1 MDDVI
6 SKLHN
11 TSHSLMDIAYGLQSP
26 ESLPVL
32 ATADSSIEVARKT
45 LRFLRNLN
53 DTEQDM
59 EEWMYIGAL
68 TEQQTKADYLHSL
81 ISIYA
86 AQVKIAQLSNPDLLT
101 HFTIDH
107 ANHAAGSIA
116 LSIAMH
122 TLENL
127 PENDPLIAPLE
138 KKLDGALPEWENR
151 QTQSVERL
159 IDALESGL
167 THLAGKPV
175 GDRSPVDRL
184 LEVSANLQEAV
195 RQLYTIDEMEE
206 GAREESVELAREI
219 LRKLKNLSF
228 SDKPIEESIDT
239 GRPNE
244 KLALAQRI
252 SGMVD
257 MYKNLLFDAMR
268 VNPEII
274 HDIRVKNANDA
285 AGWVSNGVALMAAK
299 EIPSNSTAI
308 NQISVD
314 MAEMKAAGKNMHGL
328 AINHLMHKMEGGLEH
343 AAEHLNSRE
352 KGEHREHTEAQ
363 AEALAERLRRQRRR
377 RQQQK
382 AARAAA
388 GGGSHSNV
396 NRGNMARQHEQV
408 KAILRDEA
416 KVSVGLNK
424 MDIAAVRQAGNSLRK
439 SNKQANDMISLNVK
453 MDKTTGVLAPAA
465 TVTANSKITPDDR
478 GFATRER
485 DPLNPNHP
493 RNRPRLG

>member
-1 MDDVI
+1 
-6 SKLHN
+6 
-11 TSHSLMDIAYGLQSP
+11 MDIAYGLQLP

-32 ATADSSIEVARKT
+32 ATADTSIETARKT
-45 LRFLRNLN
+45 LRFLRNLH
-53 DTEQDM
+53 DISQDM

-68 TEQQTKADYLHSL
+68 PEQQTKADYLQNL

-86 AQVKIAQLSNPDLLT
+86 GHVKIAQLSNPELLT
-101 HFTIDH
+101 HFTIDD
-107 ANHAAGSIA
+107 ANHASGSIA
-116 LSIAMH
+116 LSIALH

-127 PENDPLIAPLE
+127 PENDPLIEPLE
-138 KKLDGALPEWENR
+138 KKLEGMLPQWENR

-159 IDALESGL
+159 IDAIESGL
-167 THLAGKPV
+167 THLTNKPL

-195 RQLYTIDEMEE
+195 RQLYTIEEMEA

-228 SDKPIEESIDT
+228 SEKPIEEAIDT
-239 GRPNE
+239 GKPNE
-244 KLALAQRI
+244 KLALTQKI
-252 SGMVD
+252 SEMVD

-274 HDIRVKNANDA
+274 NDPRVKGTNDA

-299 EIPSNSTAI
+299 EIPSNATDV

-314 MAEMKAAGKNMHGL
+314 MAEMKAAGKHSKGM
-328 AINHLMHKMEGGLEH
+328 AINHLMHKMEDGLEH
-343 AAEHLNSRE
+343 AAEHLHSHE
-352 KGEHREHTEAQ
+352 KHAHREHGHSEA
-363 AEALAERLRRQRRR
+363 EEHALAEKLRRLRRR

-382 AARAAA
+382 AARAS
-388 GGGSHSNV
+388 GSRSQV

-408 KAILRDEA
+408 KAILRDES

-439 SNKQANDMISLNVK
+439 SNKQANDMISLNSK
-453 MDKTTGVLAPAA
+453 IDKNKAMLAPL
-465 TVTANSKITPDDR
+465 ANVSVSGSVTPDDR
-478 GFATRER
+478 GFAQRER
-485 DPLNPNHP
+485 DPFNPNHP
-493 RNRPRLG
+493 RNRPRIG

>member
-6 SKLHN
+6 SKLLSA
-11 TSHSLMDIAYGLQSP
+11 SHSLMDIAYGLQSP
-26 ESLPVL
+26 VSLPVL
-32 ATADSSIEVARKT
+32 ATADTSIEAARKT
-45 LRFLRNLN
+45 LRFLRNLH
-53 DTEQDM
+53 DITQDM

-68 TEQQTKADYLHSL
+68 PEQQTKADYLHNL

-86 AQVKIAQLSNPDLLT
+86 GHVKIAHLSNPELLT

-127 PENDPLIAPLE
+127 LEGDPLIAPLE
-138 KKLDGALPEWENR
+138 KKLEGVLPQWENR
-151 QTQSVERL
+151 QSQSVDRL
-159 IDALESGL
+159 IDAVESGL
-167 THLAGKPV
+167 THLTNKPL

-195 RQLYTIDEMEE
+195 RHLYTIEEMEE

-244 KLALAQRI
+244 KLALSQRI
-252 SGMVD
+252 SEMVD

-268 VNPEII
+268 VNPDII
-274 HDIRVKNANDA
+274 HDPRVKGANDA

-299 EIPSNSTAI
+299 EIPSNATDI

-314 MAEMKAAGKNMHGL
+314 MAEMKAAGKHSKGM
-328 AINHLMHKMEGGLEH
+328 AINHLMHKMEDGLEH
-343 AAEHLNSRE
+343 AAEHLSHE
-352 KGEHREHTEAQ
+352 KNAHREHGHGEA
-363 AEALAERLRRQRRR
+363 EEHALAEKLRRLRRR

-382 AARAAA
+382 AARANRPN
-388 GGGSHSNV
+388 SSV
-396 NRGNMARQHEQV
+396 NRGNLARQHEQV
-408 KAILRDEA
+408 KAILRDES
-416 KVSVGLNK
+416 KISVGLNK

-439 SNKQANDMISLNVK
+439 SNKQANDMVSLNSK
-453 MDKTTGVLAPAA
+453 LDKNKAVLAPA
-465 TVTANSKITPDDR
+465 TTMSANSAITPDDR
-478 GFATRER
+478 GFAQRER

-493 RNRPRLG
+493 RNRPRIG

>member
-11 TSHSLMDIAYGLQSP
+11 SSNSLLDIAYGLQSP
-26 ESLPVL
+26 ETLPVL

-45 LRFLRNLN
+45 LRFLRNLH
-53 DTEQDM
+53 DIAQDM
-59 EEWMYIGAL
+59 EDWMYIGEL
-68 TEQQTKADYLHSL
+68 PQQQTKADYLHNL

-127 PENDPLIAPLE
+127 PDGDPLITPLE
-138 KKLDGALPEWENR
+138 KKLDGVLPEWENR
-151 QTQSVERL
+151 QSQSVEKL
-159 IDALESGL
+159 IDAIESGL
-167 THLAGKPV
+167 THLANKPI

-195 RQLYTIDEMEE
+195 RQLYSIDEMEE
-206 GAREESVELAREI
+206 EAREESVELAREI

-244 KLALAQRI
+244 KLALSQRI
-252 SGMVD
+252 SEMVD

-274 HDIRVKNANDA
+274 NDPRVKNANDA
-285 AGWVSNGVALMAAK
+285 AGWCSNGVAMMAAK
-299 EIPSNSTAI
+299 EIPTNATAI

-314 MAEMKAAGKNMHGL
+314 IAEMKAAGKNMQGL
-328 AINHLMHKMEGGLEH
+328 AINHLMHKMEDGLEH
-343 AAEHLNSRE
+343 AAEHLNSHE
-352 KGEHREHTEAQ
+352 KNEHRENAEAQ

-382 AARAAA
+382 AVRAAS
-388 GGGSHSNV
+388 GGSPSNV

-408 KAILRDEA
+408 KSIMRDEA
-416 KVSVGLNK
+416 GVSVGLNK
-424 MDIAAVRQAGNSLRK
+424 IDIAAVREAGNSLRK
-439 SNKQANDMISLNVK
+439 SNKQAREMVSLNTK
-453 MDKTTGVLAPAA
+453 LDKDTGVITPVT
-465 TVTANSKITPDDR
+465 TVSANSKIAPDDR

-485 DPLNPNHP
+485 DPLNPNNP
-493 RNRPRLG
+493 RNRPRIV